1 MSKRLRL
8 FLFFCGLSLFA
19 WFIYRTGWKDI
30 QITFEALGWFSLIVL
45 LPYAIVFSTDTLGWR
60 FTFSPTALSNVP
72 YFVTWRVRLIGEAI
86 NSVVPSF
93 YVGGEAAKVILLK
106 REGVSKLVAISAA
119 IRSKTAQSVAQST
132 FIAMGAAVA
141 VVTLPADQI
150 TAKWI
155 FALVALAG
163 FSVMA
168 FLFKIQKHGM
178 VATIIKWIRKLGFD
192 LESAANRKEKIRE
205 LDGEIYNFYYRDR
218 KRFRW
223 CTLIYLGGWIFDTF
237 EIMIF
242 AHFIGVEVSWH
253 HAFVMEAFIGVARGF
268 NILVP
273 GALGIQEFSVVGLFA
288 LFIPEQPGLGAKYA
302 IARRGREVI
311 FAGIGWVLFTVG
323 EISWKEIQEG
333 ASTEPSKPES

>member
-1 MSKRLRL
+1 LSKPLRL
-8 FLFFCGLSLFA
+8 FLLFCGFALFT
-19 WFIYRTGWKDI
+19 WFIYRTGWRDI
-30 QITFEALGWFSLIVL
+30 QATFEALGWFSLIVL

-60 FTFSPTALSNVP
+60 FTFSSTALSNVS

-106 REGVSKLVAISAA
+106 REGVSKLVATSAA

-178 VATIIKWIRKLGFD
+178 VATIIKWMRKLGF
-192 LESAANRKEKIRE
+192 E
-205 LDGEIYNFYYRDR
+205 L
-218 KRFRW
+218 
-223 CTLIYLGGWIFDTF
+223 
-237 EIMIF
+237 
-242 AHFIGVEVSWH
+242 
-253 HAFVMEAFIGVARGF
+253 
-268 NILVP
+268 
-273 GALGIQEFSVVGLFA
+273 
-288 LFIPEQPGLGAKYA
+288 
-302 IARRGREVI
+302 
-311 FAGIGWVLFTVG
+311 
-323 EISWKEIQEG
+323 
-333 ASTEPSKPES
+333 